1 MTAEDGGQVSVY
13 CPYCSARNTDP
24 WDHDWG
30 TREELVTS
38 CGECGKDYTLV
49 RRVSVDYEALA
60 LPEDT

>member
-38 CGECGKDYTLV
+38 AENAAKTTLWC
-49 RRVSVDYEALA
+49 A
-60 LPEDT
+60 T